1 MSPLPESYRYMVA
14 LSPGVSIAPRRF
26 IEVVTVEHLDPF
38 AAIEAAIIIWRARDD
53 VEGEPETHIWQ
64 SDKANIHVERVP

>member
-1 MSPLPESYRYMVA
+1 MNPLPKSYRYMVT

-38 AAIEAAIIIWRARDD
+38 AAIEAAIAIWRARDD
-53 VEGEPETHIWQ
+53 MEGELETQIWQ
-64 SDKANIHVERVP
+64 SDDATIHVESVP